1 MCSVFSYFRRCFWS
15 NMTKYLSNDMRIEGW
30 RMIRGEWFSKFWG
43 FFPKAN
49 REKWSGSR
57 SSVVLSI
64 FFLRWRHNHRQLL
77 DQLCETDYDKTIVTE
92 VRQKS
97 RFPSC
102 QDFSTA
108 VLALYH
114 PSASQTVNW
123 LLILRSW
130 SIIMQI
136 SAKENCLTLKIFGF
150 ASSDRLSLLA
160 NLVRGQ

>member
-1 MCSVFSYFRRCFWS
+1 MKDDKRRVIFQV
-15 NMTKYLSNDMRIEGW
+15 LR
-30 RMIRGEWFSKFWG
+30 G
-43 FFPKAN
+43 FFPKTN
-49 REKWSGSR
+49 WEKWSGLR
-57 SSVVLSI
+57 LSVVLLV

-114 PSASQTVNW
+114 PSASQTVN
-123 LLILRSW
+123 
-130 SIIMQI
+130 
-136 SAKENCLTLKIFGF
+136 
-150 ASSDRLSLLA
+150 
-160 NLVRGQ
+160 